1 MFFIHVR
8 FVALPLLD
16 FCRLRRLR
24 RTESAIHLFSGG
36 DAVPQG
42 SSRRPRRW
50 LQRIGV
56 AAGITASIGMT
67 AYAYKNW
74 KAETSLILAAQAVD
88 SRDDSALLMS
98 ADDVERAM
106 EHVGTYHLEVART
119 IVTFLRENWNTL
131 NEESRTR
138 LAQRGI
144 DSAIRA
150 LERTDKPMLA
160 LMDLITL
167 AGIVI
172 RGG

>member
-1 MFFIHVR
+1 MIV
-8 FVALPLLD
+8 
-16 FCRLRRLR
+16 
-24 RTESAIHLFSGG
+24 
-36 DAVPQG
+36 
-42 SSRRPRRW
+42 
-50 LQRIGV
+50 
-56 AAGITASIGMT
+56 
-67 AYAYKNW
+67 
-74 KAETSLILAAQAVD
+74 AAQAVD
-88 SRDDSALLMS
+88 SRDDSALLMA

-150 LERTDKPMLA
+150 VERTDKPMLA